1 MTAKVDHLARL
12 LETPEPAEVLR
23 LRIDR
28 LVAQLDDVPPALLA
42 KALMASALDL
52 SLEAVGSL
60 ATISMVRRAGDLLA
74 GHWGPSTI
82 KDFVEAKNY

>member
-23 LRIDR
+23 RMDR

-42 KALMASALDL
+42 KVLMAKAIDI
-52 SLEAVGSL
+52 SL
-60 ATISMVRRAGDLLA
+60 ASGGNTRDEFIS
-74 GHWGPSTI
+74 
-82 KDFVEAKNY
+82 